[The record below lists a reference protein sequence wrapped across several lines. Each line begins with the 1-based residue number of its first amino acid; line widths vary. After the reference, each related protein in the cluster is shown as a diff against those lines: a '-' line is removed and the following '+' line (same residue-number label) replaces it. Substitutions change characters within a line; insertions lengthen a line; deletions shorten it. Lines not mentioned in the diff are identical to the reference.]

1 MDFIKMIFPE
11 LAESDDERIRKAI
24 HIYLDWLDGRNKDY
38 QPKGD
43 YSIKDMIAW
52 LEKQNSNVDNANK
65 EYWRG
70 YREGKQEIL
79 DKYAELEKQGEQKEI
94 NLIEILKH
102 YPRETELY
110 SPLYGKLWL
119 AKVDEKNEIITCY
132 KYPLNKGCTRA
143 ILEQEETVSFYS
155 NGTTGLPDFNISKD
169 CMLFLYD
176 IEKQGKQKP
185 TDKVEA
191 KFKVGDWCIDNED
204 GTIFQIVKVLDNTYT
219 YKTNKGKEYS
229 CSHYSLE
236 NDAHLWTIKDA
247 KDGDILELDCG
258 IGIFKDN
265 CIDGYNIHCYCY
277 YSYEDVLEINK
288 DSLYDNYQSHPATKE
303 QCERFFVAMYDA
315 GYEWDTEK
323 KELKKIVQK
332 PADSYCQKNC
342 KGFQETGKCF
352 ADGDCKAK
360 REVEFIDIC

>member
-1 MDFIKMIFPE
+1 MDRNEAIKIVKSHYPANKQMLNEALEFLIPE
-11 LAESDDERIRKAI
+11 LTESEDERIRKVLI
-24 HIYLDWLDGRNKDY
+24 ELVKCNERSGYKLLNNV
-38 QPKGD
+38 PT
-43 YSIKDMIAW
+43 SSMIAW
-52 LEKQNSNVDNANK
+52 L
-65 EYWRG
+65 
-70 YREGKQEIL
+70 
-79 DKYAELEKQGEQKEI
+79 
-94 NLIEILKH
+94 
-102 YPRETELY
+102 
-110 SPLYGKLWL
+110 
-119 AKVDEKNEIITCY
+119 
-132 KYPLNKGCTRA
+132 
-143 ILEQEETVSFYS
+143 
-155 NGTTGLPDFNISKD
+155 
-169 CMLFLYD
+169 
-176 IEKQGKQKP
+176 EKQGKQKP

-303 QCERFFVAMYDA
+303 QCERFFVTMYDA

-360 REVEFIDIC
+360 REVKFIDIC